1 MIDHLLLK
9 NIHLSCIT
17 LTFILYSLRGIWML
31 KDSPLLNQRWPKIVS
46 PIIDTTLL
54 ISGIMMAMNLQQY
67 PGTHHW
73 LTAKLIALLFYIVIG
88 SIALKR
94 GKTKKIRTIALF
106 VSWGIFA
113 YIILVALNRTATPF
127 F

>member
-67 PGTHHW
+67 PGTPT
-73 LTAKLIALLFYIVIG
+73 LKFYFL
-88 SIALKR
+88 S
-94 GKTKKIRTIALF
+94 
-106 VSWGIFA
+106 
-113 YIILVALNRTATPF
+113 
-127 F
+127 